1 MSPSYQSA
9 RETALSLL
17 QPTPAQLEHG
27 LALHHASLVIES
39 YGFAPRAVVD
49 EKPLIAAAEAGAT
62 AYEIEQLSGEMAML
76 DMVADSEQQR
86 AFAEAFDFAGVTCIF
101 QNAGEENND
110 IETLLRRL
118 GRFTHAADAM
128 PDILR
133 RATTPDDILVVHRE
147 KKHCLYLSANGVPL
161 PSQFRNTAEG
171 VNFIRTF
178 FQLGIR
184 MMHLTYNRR
193 NLIGDG
199 CGEST
204 DGGLSEFGRAVVEEM
219 NRVGVIV
226 DIAHSGIQT
235 GLDAARCSQK
245 PIVISHAICAALSDH
260 CRAKPDELIRA
271 VAETGGLIGI
281 CCIPYFLQGSG
292 DINAFLDHI
301 DHAVKLV
308 GADHVA
314 IGTDV
319 AAQLGS
325 PPSSRSDKLPR
336 SRTRF
341 EALWPPRDAARDA
354 QWLKPQQRD
363 SLAWTNWPLF
373 TVGMAARGYRDEDI
387 QKIIGG
393 NILRVARAAL
403 PGNA

>member
-1 MSPSYQSA
+1 MRSPYQPA
-9 RETALSLL
+9 RETALSIL
-17 QPTPAQLEHG
+17 QPTPSQLEHG
-27 LALHHASLVIES
+27 LALHQASLVIEA
-39 YGFAPRAVVD
+39 YGFAPRAAVD
-49 EKPLIAAAEAGAT
+49 EKPLIAAAEAGAS

-76 DMVADSEQQR
+76 NMVADSEQRR
-86 AFAEAFDFAGVTCIF
+86 AFAEVFDQAGVTCIF

-128 PDILR
+128 PEVLR
-133 RATTPDDILVVHRE
+133 RATTPDDIVAAHQE
-147 KKHCLYLSANGVPL
+147 KKHCLYLTTNGVPL
-161 PSQFRNTAEG
+161 PNRFRNTSEG

-178 FQLGIR
+178 FQLGVR

-199 CGEST
+199 CGEPS

-235 GLDAARCSQK
+235 GLDAARCSEK
-245 PIVISHAICAALSDH
+245 PVVISHAICTALSDH

-301 DHAVKLV
+301 DHAVQLV

-319 AAQLGS
+319 AAQLG
-325 PPSSRSDKLPR
+325 PPLKNSAAMPR

-341 EALWPPRDAARDA
+341 ESLWPPRDAARDA
-354 QWLKPQQRD
+354 QWHKPQQRD

-373 TVGMAARGYRDEDI
+373 TVGMVQRGYRDEDI

-393 NILRVARAAL
+393 NVLRVARAVL
-403 PGNA
+403 QGSV

>member
-1 MSPSYQSA
+1 MNSPHQPA
-9 RETALSLL
+9 REVALSLL
-17 QPTPAQLEHG
+17 QPSSSQLEHG
-27 LALHHASLVIES
+27 LTLHDASLVIDA
-39 YGFAPRAVVD
+39 YGFAPRAAVN
-49 EKPLIAAAEAGAT
+49 EGLLIAAAGEGAS

-76 DMVADSEQQR
+76 GMIADDAQKH
-86 AFAEAFDFAGVTCIF
+86 AFAAAFETAGVTCIF

-110 IETLLRRL
+110 IEILLRRL
-118 GRFTHAADAM
+118 GRFTHVADMM
-128 PDILR
+128 PDVLR
-133 RATTPDDILVVHRE
+133 RAATPGDIVAARQE
-147 KKHCLYLSANGVPL
+147 KKRCLYLTTNGVPL
-161 PSQFRNTAEG
+161 PRQFRSSAEG

-178 FQLGIR
+178 FQLGVR

-199 CGEST
+199 CGEAS
-204 DGGLSEFGRAVVEEM
+204 DGGLSEFGREVVREM
-219 NRVGVIV
+219 NRTGVIV

-235 GLDAARCSQK
+235 GLDAARCSEK
-245 PIVISHAICAALSDH
+245 PVVISHAICGALSTH

-281 CCIPYFLQGSG
+281 CCIPTFLQGSG

-301 DHAVKLV
+301 DHAVQLV
-308 GADHVA
+308 GFDHVA

-319 AAQLGS
+319 ATQLGA
-325 PPSSRSDKLPR
+325 PPSRSGALPR
-336 SRTRF
+336 SRSRF
-341 EALWPPRDAARDA
+341 EGLWPERDEAIDA
-354 QWLKPQQRD
+354 QWCKPHQRD

-373 TVGMAARGYRDEDI
+373 TVGMAARGYRDEEI

-403 PGNA
+403 E